1 MLFNNHKSC
10 TERQGRML
18 FIAYFS
24 FHKEN
29 YLFPGA
35 AGARL
40 TPRKRA
46 RLAAV

>member
-1 MLFNNHKSC
+1 MLFNYHKTC
-10 TERQGRML
+10 IERRGRML
-18 FIAYFS
+18 FIAHFS